1 MKIVI
6 IDYGSGNLKS
16 VENAFKLS
24 INDNNLKFNVF
35 VTDNLNIIK
44 NSDFIVL
51 PGVGSYPDCKNGLL
65 KIEGLIELLKDQVI
79 NKFKPFLGICIGMQ
93 LMATTSGAPIQAWWM
108 NGRIISTGCAR
119 TITTRSAR

>member
-35 VTDNLNIIK
+35 VSDNLNIIK

-65 KIEGLIELLKDQVI
+65 KIEGLIELLTDQVI

-93 LMATTSGAPIQAWWM
+93 LMAEYGFEKKK
-108 NGRIISTGCAR
+108 N
-119 TITTRSAR
+119 

>member
-1 MKIVI
+1 MKIAI

-35 VTDNLNIIK
+35 VTDNLNTIK

-65 KIEGLIELLKDQVI
+65 KIEGLTELLKDEVI
-79 NKFKPFLGICIGMQ
+79 NKFKPFFRYMYWNAID
-93 LMATTSGAPIQAWWM
+93 
-108 NGRIISTGCAR
+108 GRIWDLKKKKLKDWDG
-119 TITTRSAR
+119 